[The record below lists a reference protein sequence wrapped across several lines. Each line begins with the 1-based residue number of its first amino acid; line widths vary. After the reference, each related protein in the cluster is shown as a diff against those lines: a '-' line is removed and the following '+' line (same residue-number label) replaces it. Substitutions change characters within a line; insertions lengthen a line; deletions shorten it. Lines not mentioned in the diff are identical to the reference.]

1 MVLICCASLKL
12 HIREK
17 PSGRARGRRGDDD
30 EMWGWWGGLW
40 WWKEG
45 REEEKEEAAAV
56 LELMSACQIRNT
68 MHLRQRITEIGREW
82 RNREGNKKTER

>member
-17 PSGRARGRRGDDD
+17 PSGRGRGRR
-30 EMWGWWGGLW
+30 WGTRCGAGGGPW
-40 WWKEG
+40 WWKGG
-45 REEEKEEAAAV
+45 REGEEEAAAV

-68 MHLRQRITEIGREW
+68 MHLRQRITEKGGDGE
-82 RNREGNKKTER
+82 TEKETDR